1 MRASV
6 ARLLD
11 SAQSGQWWIAD
22 WHFRTPAV
30 LQAWQAAGAGIAGHW
45 PAIAREHARHPRL
58 AGQGAWHR
66 RGRTEAG
73 EIREKAIEIKG
84 RPAPWRRIVA

>member
-45 PAIAREHARHPRL
+45 PAIAREHAR
-58 AGQGAWHR
+58 Q
-66 RGRTEAG
+66 
-73 EIREKAIEIKG
+73 
-84 RPAPWRRIVA
+84 PA